1 MNDTPE
7 NIVVKTESVQNIA
20 NSIRT
25 KNNKT
30 DKYKIGEMSGAI
42 DELPTYIPNS
52 MANVYVNGVH
62 NVAQFEKVSVDVPV
76 PSGAIEITQN
86 GRTNVK
92 DYMYADVNVPEP
104 TGTITITQNGTTNV
118 NDYQYADVQVP
129 QPSGSTT
136 ITTNGTHDV
145 TNYASAVVNVPMPVA
160 FDKLCFQATQL
171 SSQSSVDTFMTFLS
185 KIDWSQIK
193 ICDSMFKSVYLSSSG
208 SNYVPFTFTFPSSFK
223 PTSCIGMFNSARVTG
238 IPLFDTSLVTSMQ
251 SFCYSASYIVDI
263 PKFNTTSI
271 TTSTGVQ
278 NMFYQCSQLSQQSV
292 DNILQ
297 MCIDLSS
304 KFTGSLNYLWNHNL
318 PTTISDKAQNSSY
331 YQAFLDSGWTLS

>member
-1 MNDTPE
+1 MLPE
-7 NIVVKTESVQNIA
+7 NIQVKTESVQNIA
-20 NSIRT
+20 NSIRG
-25 KNNKT
+25 KNGST

-42 DELPTYIPNS
+42 DELIVAQPNTTKEITENGTYDVS
-52 MANVYVNGVH
+52 TYTSANV
-62 NVAQFEKVSVDVPV
+62 QTPV
-76 PSGAIEITQN
+76 PTGTKEITQN
-86 GRTNVK
+86 GTTSVK
-92 DYMYADVNVPEP
+92 DYEFANVQVPQP

-145 TNYASAVVNVPMPVA
+145 TNYASADVNVPMPIA

-171 SSQSSVDTFMTFLS
+171 SSQSSVNSFMTFLS

-223 PTSCIGMFNSARVTG
+223 PSSCVGMFNSARVTG

-251 SFCYSASYIVDI
+251 SFCYTANYIVDV

-271 TTSTGVQ
+271 TTATGVQ

-292 DNILQ
+292 DNVLQ

-304 KFTGSLNYLWNHNL
+304 KFTGSLGYLWNHNL

-331 YQAFLDSGWTLS
+331 YQAFLDSGWTL